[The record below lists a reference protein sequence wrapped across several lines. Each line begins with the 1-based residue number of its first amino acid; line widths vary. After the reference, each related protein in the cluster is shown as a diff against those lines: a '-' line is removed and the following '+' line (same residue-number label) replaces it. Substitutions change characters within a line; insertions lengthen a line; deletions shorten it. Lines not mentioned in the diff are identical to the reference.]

1 MPDVLSIANTQ
12 TSRQQLFNKQASD
25 REAYLQSHP
34 WVRHYEEGVP
44 DLIAPPDEPLTWI
57 LDDVVENFPDHTA
70 FIYYNTRIT
79 YARFFTLVHA
89 FAVQLQRLGIQPG
102 DRVALSLP
110 NIPQY
115 PIAFFAILKI
125 GAVAVPTNPLYTEYE
140 LEHQLKDSGARVL
153 IMLDMFY
160 PIVRKVRTHIPLE
173 HIIITSVTD
182 YFPPILRILYPLTQL
197 RSKQPSPKLTLKEL
211 RADPSLHLM
220 KEMQA
225 QTTDR
230 EVAAFKPVPVKSD
243 DLAVLQY
250 TGGTTG
256 IAKGAMLTH
265 HNLLSNMLQTTKWV
279 PQGRDGQ
286 ESAICVAPFFHSY
299 GMTVCMNAG
308 IYAGATLILL
318 PRFQPKEVVR
328 ALHRYR
334 PSMFPGIP
342 TIYIAIMRELGKKKN
357 IDFMKSIKY
366 SISGAAPL
374 PAQVQNDFNAMT
386 EGKLVEGYGLSE
398 ASPVTHCNP
407 LTEQSRNGSIG
418 LPLPNVE
425 ATILNVETGAP
436 LPIGEVGEIAV
447 KGPNIMSG
455 YWKRDE
461 ETKALFINGWMRTGD
476 IGRMDEDGYFYMVER
491 AKDMIIASGFNVY
504 PREVEEVLFQHPA
517 IVEAS
522 VKGIADAYRGET
534 VAAFI
539 VLKEG
544 YQPDEET
551 IQSILAFCKQ
561 RLTPYKIPKVLEFRD
576 ELPKSLVGKV
586 LRRKLQV
593 GQ

>member
-1 MPDVLSIANTQ
+1 MAHDVQTVPTRAIPRLTRREGLSFL
-12 TSRQQLFNKQASD
+12 LFHDPLNISLRLARKYGDVFYLQAERNKVFFLKQASD

-89 FAVQLQRLGIQPG
+89 FAVQLQRLGIQQG

-160 PIVRKVRTHIPLE
+160 PIVRKVRTHIPVE

-182 YFPPILRILYPLTQL
+182 YFPSILRVLYPLTQL
-197 RSKQPSPKLTLKEL
+197 RSKQPSPKLSLKEL
-211 RADPSLHLM
+211 RADSSLHLM

-230 EVAAFKPVPVKSD
+230 EAAAFKPVPVRSD

-265 HNLLSNMLQTTKWV
+265 HNLLSNMLQATKWV
-279 PQGRDGQ
+279 PRGRDGQ

-328 ALHRYR
+328 ALRRYR

-342 TIYIAIMRELGKKKN
+342 TIYIA
-357 IDFMKSIKY
+357 Y
-366 SISGAAPL
+366 A
-374 PAQVQNDFNAMT
+374 
-386 EGKLVEGYGLSE
+386 
-398 ASPVTHCNP
+398 
-407 LTEQSRNGSIG
+407 
-418 LPLPNVE
+418 
-425 ATILNVETGAP
+425 
-436 LPIGEVGEIAV
+436 
-447 KGPNIMSG
+447 
-455 YWKRDE
+455 
-461 ETKALFINGWMRTGD
+461 
-476 IGRMDEDGYFYMVER
+476 
-491 AKDMIIASGFNVY
+491 
-504 PREVEEVLFQHPA
+504 
-517 IVEAS
+517 
-522 VKGIADAYRGET
+522 
-534 VAAFI
+534 
-539 VLKEG
+539 
-544 YQPDEET
+544 
-551 IQSILAFCKQ
+551 
-561 RLTPYKIPKVLEFRD
+561 
-576 ELPKSLVGKV
+576 
-586 LRRKLQV
+586 
-593 GQ
+593 

>member
-1 MPDVLSIANTQ
+1 
-12 TSRQQLFNKQASD
+12 
-25 REAYLQSHP
+25 
-34 WVRHYEEGVP
+34 
-44 DLIAPPDEPLTWI
+44 
-57 LDDVVENFPDHTA
+57 
-70 FIYYNTRIT
+70 
-79 YARFFTLVHA
+79 
-89 FAVQLQRLGIQPG
+89 
-102 DRVALSLP
+102 
-110 NIPQY
+110 
-115 PIAFFAILKI
+115 
-125 GAVAVPTNPLYTEYE
+125 
-140 LEHQLKDSGARVL
+140 
-153 IMLDMFY
+153 
-160 PIVRKVRTHIPLE
+160 
-173 HIIITSVTD
+173 
-182 YFPPILRILYPLTQL
+182 
-197 RSKQPSPKLTLKEL
+197 
-211 RADPSLHLM
+211 
-220 KEMQA
+220 MQA

-230 EVAAFKPVPVKSD
+230 EAAAFKPVPVRSD

-265 HNLLSNMLQTTKWV
+265 HNLLSNTLQTTKWV
-279 PQGRDGQ
+279 PKGGEGQ

-299 GMTVCMNAG
+299 GMTVCMNLG
-308 IYAGATLILL
+308 IYAAATLILL

-328 ALHRYR
+328 ALRRYR

-425 ATILNVETGAP
+425 ATILNVETGEP

-455 YWKRDE
+455 YWKREE

-517 IVEAS
+517 VVEAS

-544 YQPDEET
+544 YQPNEET
-551 IQSILAFCKQ
+551 RQSILAFCKQ

-593 GQ
+593 DQ

>member
-1 MPDVLSIANTQ
+1 VIGKRTCKA
-12 TSRQQLFNKQASD
+12 
-25 REAYLQSHP
+25 
-34 WVRHYEEGVP
+34 
-44 DLIAPPDEPLTWI
+44 I
-57 LDDVVENFPDHTA
+57 
-70 FIYYNTRIT
+70 
-79 YARFFTLVHA
+79 
-89 FAVQLQRLGIQPG
+89 PG
-102 DRVALSLP
+102 CATP

-160 PIVRKVRTHIPLE
+160 PIVRKVRTHIPVE

-182 YFPPILRILYPLTQL
+182 YFPSILRVLYPLTQL

-230 EVAAFKPVPVKSD
+230 EAAAFKPVPVRSD

-279 PQGRDGQ
+279 PRGRDGQ

-328 ALHRYR
+328 ALRRYR

-425 ATILNVETGAP
+425 ATILNVETGEP

-544 YQPDEET
+544 YQLNEET